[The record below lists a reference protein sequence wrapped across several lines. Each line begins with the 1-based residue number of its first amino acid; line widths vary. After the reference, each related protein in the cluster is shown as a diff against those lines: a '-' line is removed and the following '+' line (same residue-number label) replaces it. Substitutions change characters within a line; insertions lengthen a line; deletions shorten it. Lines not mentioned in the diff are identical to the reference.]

1 MGLGTGGPLWENSA
15 RFRNGTLFVG
25 LLRVPFFVAPRDLQ
39 ARLQRGGEA
48 ECWTGGGG
56 SSAHAEMGRDP
67 THALGLRGGSSPSP
81 RPFMSSLWDSL

>member
-48 ECWTGGGG
+48 ECWTGVEGPLPMRRWEGIPIMPW
-56 SSAHAEMGRDP
+56 A
-67 THALGLRGGSSPSP
+67 
-81 RPFMSSLWDSL
+81 